1 MLHLEEYRYTWL
13 PTGKYTRL
21 IRLLPTKR
29 FEDPV
34 KILLDVVSLEPPPK
48 YEALSYAWENQTPD
62 QPIDCGGQRL
72 LVTQT
77 CSGALRRLRR
87 KKKPRT
93 LWIDGICIDQH
104 STAEKNH
111 QVALMGP
118 IYSSAERVVIWLGE
132 DRKGVDSMLNLLRY
146 NRILFNMN
154 IRQRHDLLEKA
165 FDRHSAFM
173 NSRLSDHGLHLSNL
187 SESVPWFSRLWT
199 VQEVE
204 LVRSAVIL
212 HGNTEVDFEKFL
224 VSLGAALDQLRRSSS
239 FFQMQTEI
247 LELRRSFI
255 DGNNDDSWD
264 KRLELVRRTALGKAA
279 LPHDKIYAIRAV
291 LQRGL
296 KEETFPLPDYDSDF
310 NQLYWNTC
318 VVLMRRSS
326 RGLALIQDVGGVGN
340 PPGIPSWVP
349 DFNRPMPGFNSI
361 LTKDQ
366 LLESDRRQRFPAE
379 DRPRFYLLDNDTK
392 IATKAQLLTPVTGI
406 VDHHGLYRS
415 FSTLNTDEDQLR
427 AVLSAAECA
436 SLWIKAG
443 DSLSQAPSGQL
454 AHLMFREASEDLKL
468 RPIQLGLLELLRST
482 DKSTFDLARFQMY
495 REAQSEAG
503 RKENTTLAESTPRGI
518 EVKFKALLSWNKESE
533 PRYAESGPEKSFWDY
548 FLRFWNSCNGSALFW
563 TENNAMGIALPARR
577 VGDVLALIP
586 GLEWPMLLRRSANGN
601 FKVVSPAFIRRD
613 QGWYMFRKE
622 KLQHIVLE

>member
-1 MLHLEEYRYTWL
+1 MSHLEEYRYTWL

-77 CSGALRRLRR
+77 CFGALRRLRR

-146 NRILFNMN
+146 NL
-154 IRQRHDLLEKA
+154 
-165 FDRHSAFM
+165 
-173 NSRLSDHGLHLSNL
+173 
-187 SESVPWFSRLWT
+187 
-199 VQEVE
+199 
-204 LVRSAVIL
+204 
-212 HGNTEVDFEKFL
+212 
-224 VSLGAALDQLRRSSS
+224 
-239 FFQMQTEI
+239 
-247 LELRRSFI
+247 
-255 DGNNDDSWD
+255 
-264 KRLELVRRTALGKAA
+264 
-279 LPHDKIYAIRAV
+279 
-291 LQRGL
+291 
-296 KEETFPLPDYDSDF
+296 
-310 NQLYWNTC
+310 
-318 VVLMRRSS
+318 
-326 RGLALIQDVGGVGN
+326 
-340 PPGIPSWVP
+340 
-349 DFNRPMPGFNSI
+349 
-361 LTKDQ
+361 
-366 LLESDRRQRFPAE
+366 
-379 DRPRFYLLDNDTK
+379 
-392 IATKAQLLTPVTGI
+392 TGI

-415 FSTLNTDEDQLR
+415 FSTLNTDEDRIR

-436 SLWIKAG
+436 WLWIKAG
-443 DSLSQAPSGQL
+443 DSLSQAPSGQV
-454 AHLMFREASEDLKL
+454 AHLMFRDASEDTKL
-468 RPIQLGLLELLRST
+468 RPIQLGLLELIRST
-482 DKSTFDLARFQMY
+482 DESTFDLARFQKY
-495 REAQSEAG
+495 QEAQSEAG
-503 RKENTTLAESTPRGI
+503 RKEKTTLVESTPRGI
-518 EVKFKALLSWNKESE
+518 EVKLKALLSWNKEPK
-533 PRYAESGPEKSFWDY
+533 PRYPESGPENSFWDY
-548 FLRFWNSCNGSALFW
+548 FLCFWNSCNGSALFW

-613 QGWYMFRKE
+613 QGWYMFRRE